1 MTIAFCPSCGTMRAP
16 GAMFCTGC
24 GTSFQALMA
33 PCPTCGQLWM
43 PTGAPTGS
51 PVPATPAA
59 VRSDPSAIT
68 FGLPPTSVTHGAPT
82 GSPVSA
88 APAAMAPAA
97 IPVAPAESFLPR
109 GPLSGD
115 DYSAD
120 RDCGNCGATLDVL
133 AVLCSSCGSRNTGDT
148 FLPHL
153 LS

>member
-1 MTIAFCPSCGTMRAP
+1 MTIGFCPSCGTMRSP

-24 GTSFQALMA
+24 GTSFQAFMS

-51 PVPATPAA
+51 PVT
-59 VRSDPSAIT
+59 V
-68 FGLPPTSVTHGAPT
+68 
-82 GSPVSA
+82 
-88 APAAMAPAA
+88 APAVVAPAA

-109 GPLSGD
+109 GPLVGD

-120 RDCGNCGATLDVL
+120 RDCGNCGATLEVL